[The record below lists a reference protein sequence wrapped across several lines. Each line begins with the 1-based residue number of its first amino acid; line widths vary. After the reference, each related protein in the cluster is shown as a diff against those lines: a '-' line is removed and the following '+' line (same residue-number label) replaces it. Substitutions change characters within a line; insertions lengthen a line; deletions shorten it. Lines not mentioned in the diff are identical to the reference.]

1 MKLRLRWGT
10 RFCEGEAAMS
20 VAAVVLAAG
29 ASTRLGAPK
38 QLARL
43 GEEMLLERAVRVA
56 REAGCS
62 PVVVVLGA
70 EFAQVL
76 GNSLLGDAV
85 PVIND
90 QWTEGMASSIRLGVR
105 MLEVVAREAAGV
117 VLMTCDMP
125 AVTAA
130 HLRALMASGERTAS
144 RYAGR
149 SGVPAYFPASNF
161 EALMAL
167 QGDAGARELLRSAR
181 GVDLAG
187 GELDV
192 DTAEDLTRA
201 RELFG

>member
-1 MKLRLRWGT
+1 
-10 RFCEGEAAMS
+10 MS

-29 ASTRLGAPK
+29 ASTRLGELK
-38 QLARL
+38 QLVVL
-43 GEEMLLERAVRVA
+43 GEETLLERAVRAA
-56 REAGCS
+56 REAECS

-90 QWTEGMASSIRLGVR
+90 QWKEGMASSIRLGVR
-105 MLEVVAREAAGV
+105 TLGFVAKQAAGV

-125 AVTAA
+125 AVTGA

-144 RYAGR
+144 CYAGR
-149 SGVPAYFPASNF
+149 SGVPAYFPVSDF
-161 EALMAL
+161 DALMEL
-167 QGDAGARELLRSAR
+167 QGDAGARALLRTAR

-192 DTAEDLTRA
+192 DTAEDLARA
-201 RELFG
+201 RELFGGRE